1 MFCNYWFENWKS
13 ITSRYRTNANYCNN
27 DEEYNKTKNVISAKI
42 YTLKINGDSYQIG
55 IILKTKSG
63 NVSLDASLVTD
74 LYILSEEEV
83 NLLKNN
89 GYTNINAYSL
99 KLYSSIL
106 DKVISK
112 FNGVTEILIP
122 YSDDYSNKN
131 LKMLY
136 IKNNNDIEVYD
147 VDTVMYEGNKYLS
160 FKTSHFSN
168 YVLATID
175 GETVNPNTG
184 DSIVLYMIILA
195 LGVVGAIL
203 MTIILKKKKK
213 ID

>member
-27 DEEYNKTKNVISAKI
+27 DEEYNKTKNVIPA
-42 YTLKINGDSYQIG
+42 
-55 IILKTKSG
+55 
-63 NVSLDASLVTD
+63 
-74 LYILSEEEV
+74 
-83 NLLKNN
+83 
-89 GYTNINAYSL
+89 
-99 KLYSSIL
+99 
-106 DKVISK
+106 
-112 FNGVTEILIP
+112 
-122 YSDDYSNKN
+122 NKN

-136 IKNNNDIEVYD
+136 IKDNNDIEVYD